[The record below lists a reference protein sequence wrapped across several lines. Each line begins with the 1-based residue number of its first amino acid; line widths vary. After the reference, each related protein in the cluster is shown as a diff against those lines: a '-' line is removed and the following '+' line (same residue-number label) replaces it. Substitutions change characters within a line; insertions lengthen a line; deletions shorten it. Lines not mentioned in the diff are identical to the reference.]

1 MNFTKLQGA
10 GNDFV
15 LVEAD
20 EDQRDWSRLALAICE
35 RHFGIGADGLL
46 LVSPSKVAD
55 FKMRVFDPDGSE
67 ARACGNGLR
76 CLAEYALKKKL
87 VKASPQLSVETISGI
102 RKIELGGKGGIRV
115 GMGEPRFKAS
125 DIPAAVEA
133 GRDLVDIKSMINYPI
148 AVDGTELTLNLVSM
162 GNPHAVCFWQRP
174 VADFPLSQL
183 GPIVEHLPIFPDR
196 VNFEVA
202 RVVDQKQIEAR
213 VWERGVGETLA
224 CGSGACAIT
233 VAAQLHG
240 YIGKKVDVRL
250 PGGTLVVEW
259 DGAGE
264 VFLSGPAEIIFNGE
278 WPDETI
284 KTD

>member
-1 MNFTKLQGA
+1 MKFTKLQGS

-20 EDQRDWSRLALAICE
+20 EARRDWSRLAAAMCD

-76 CLAEYALKKKL
+76 CLAEYAFRKGI
-87 VKASPQLSVETISGI
+87 VAGQLTVETISGI
-102 RKIELGGKGGIRV
+102 RKIEIQGTGRRSIRV
-115 GMGEPRFKAS
+115 GMGEPKFKAS
-125 DIPAAVEA
+125 DIPAAIEP
-133 GRDLVDIKSMINYPI
+133 GKKLVDIKSMLGYP
-148 AVDGTELTLNLVSM
+148 VTVEGVELLLNLVSM
-162 GNPHAVCFWQRP
+162 GNPHAVYFWQRP
-174 VADFPLSQL
+174 VADFPLSRL
-183 GPIVEHLPIFPDR
+183 GPKVEHLPIFPDR

-202 RVVDQKQIEAR
+202 RVLNRRQIEAR

-233 VAAQLHG
+233 VAAQLYG
-240 YIGKKVDVRL
+240 YTGKRADIKL

-264 VFLSGPAEIIFNGE
+264 AFLSGPAEIIFNGE
-278 WPDETI
+278 WPDETV
-284 KTD
+284 KTG